1 MNSLILLGAIV
12 AVPAVLLLFFRVNA
26 AVVFF
31 GLCAGSVLA
40 NQLGGDA
47 SLMTSSFIKNGD
59 VNSAVVSVG
68 LTLLPAIFS
77 GLFLRGSIKP
87 SKFLLNLV
95 PSVAAGALTALLVVP
110 QLPQNNYGLTNNS
123 LWSSL
128 EKLEPVVLVGGVIAS
143 VLLLALTHQR
153 SKKDKK
159 HKR

>member
-1 MNSLILLGAIV
+1 MNSLVLLGVLI

-47 SLMTSSFIKNGD
+47 SLMTSGFIKNGD
-59 VNSAVVSVG
+59 INSAVVSIG
-68 LTLLPAIFS
+68 LTLLPAFFS
-77 GLFLRGSIKP
+77 AFFLRGSIKS
-87 SKFLLNLV
+87 SKFFFNIV
-95 PSVAAGALTALLVVP
+95 PSVATGALMALLVVP
-110 QLPQNNYGLTNNS
+110 QLPNNSYGLADSS

-128 EKLEPVVLVGGVIAS
+128 EKLEPVVLIGGVIAS
-143 VLLLALTHQR
+143 VLLLALTHER
-153 SKKDKK
+153 SKRDKK